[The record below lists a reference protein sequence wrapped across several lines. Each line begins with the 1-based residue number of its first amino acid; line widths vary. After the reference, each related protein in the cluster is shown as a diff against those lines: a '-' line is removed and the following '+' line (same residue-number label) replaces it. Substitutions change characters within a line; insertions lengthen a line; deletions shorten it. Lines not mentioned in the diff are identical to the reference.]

1 MTTQARLRAGDR
13 DREEIAD
20 RLRDAHVEGRLS
32 VAELNERLDAAY
44 AATHVDELPLLVADL
59 PPVRAA
65 APADRRPSSRRSAR
79 WPFPP
84 FVLLI
89 VAASVLLLVTGHFP
103 FPLIALALIVLFW
116 RHHRGWGHGRA
127 RFSGYP
133 PRDARAQA

>member
-32 VAELNERLDAAY
+32 AAELNERLDAAY
-44 AATHVDELPLLVADL
+44 AATHVDELPQLVADL
-59 PPVRAA
+59 PPVRP
-65 APADRRPSSRRSAR
+65 APSADRRPAPRRSGR

-84 FVLLI
+84 FVLLL

-116 RHHRGWGHGRA
+116 RHHRGWGARHA
-127 RFSGYP
+127 RFTGYP
-133 PRDARAQA
+133 GRSART